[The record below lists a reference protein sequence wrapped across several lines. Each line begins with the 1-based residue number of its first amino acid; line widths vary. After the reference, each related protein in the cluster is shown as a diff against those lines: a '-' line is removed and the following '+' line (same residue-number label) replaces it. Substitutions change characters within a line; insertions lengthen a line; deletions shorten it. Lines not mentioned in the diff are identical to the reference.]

1 MRHARVCA
9 SARSCADAPHGRAAI
24 DADLFA
30 LRDANAGTSDAIDR
44 HMRNFNLGLL
54 SSLSLVIGCAHDA
67 PKPTVPPA
75 PAFEETATPTR
86 PDSAASEGVAAIAPE
101 DQVFFAF
108 DSVTLDR
115 SMQSILDDVAVWVR
129 ADPARTLLVQGH
141 ADRAGAASYN
151 LDLST
156 RRAQAVADYLR
167 ERGVPSIQVI
177 VVAKGEDSASLVPG
191 RANRRVVIFA
201 TAQEPTPTPG

>member
-1 MRHARVCA
+1 
-9 SARSCADAPHGRAAI
+9 
-24 DADLFA
+24 
-30 LRDANAGTSDAIDR
+30 
-44 HMRNFNLGLL
+44 
-54 SSLSLVIGCAHDA
+54 
-67 PKPTVPPA
+67 
-75 PAFEETATPTR
+75 
-86 PDSAASEGVAAIAPE
+86 VAAIAPE

-156 RRAQAVADYLR
+156 RRAQAVGRLSARARRALDPGDRGR
-167 ERGVPSIQVI
+167 EG
-177 VVAKGEDSASLVPG
+177 
-191 RANRRVVIFA
+191 
-201 TAQEPTPTPG
+201 